1 MTFTILPRHVWNHWK
16 PPKISQ
22 SHLPRGFFTQSRI
35 VQVSWCHYLINIPPR
50 KLPFCRGR
58 KCAWL
63 RLFQLKSRKKKRLW
77 FVFPQ
82 NMLSAFVAERRWCV
96 SGGRTGKCLAWREIC
111 GLEPVDGMIW
121 RGGSGGREGAVYS
134 HCSFMMEARCASQGK
149 GRKWRSPSPRFH
161 ANHTKHTNREDE
173 RASVETWQP
182 WPCLQRRRLQM
193 NSSKVALI
201 CIISSGEDPAEL
213 KALMRNFGAPW

>member
-1 MTFTILPRHVWNHWK
+1 MTFTILPRHVWK

-50 KLPFCRGR
+50 KLPFCWGR
-58 KCAWL
+58 ECAWL
-63 RLFQLKSRKKKRLW
+63 LLFQLKSRKKKRLW
-77 FVFPQ
+77 FALPQ

-121 RGGSGGREGAVYS
+121 RGGSGGRELQLHDG
-134 HCSFMMEARCASQGK
+134 SQVCQP
-149 GRKWRSPSPRFH
+149 RKRQ
-161 ANHTKHTNREDE
+161 E
-173 RASVETWQP
+173 VEVTEP
-182 WPCLQRRRLQM
+182 TLPCKPHKTHKQRRREGERGNMAALTP
-193 NSSKVALI
+193 SSEA
-201 CIISSGEDPAEL
+201 
-213 KALMRNFGAPW
+213 KASNEFI